1 MITGQTQVPA
11 ETETPTE
18 SRPKLTVDN
27 CMQDPGFR
35 ALYPYM
41 CAVAR
46 IAERLAREKAAR
58 EASESQALTS

>member
-1 MITGQTQVPA
+1 MTEQSQPTTV
-11 ETETPTE
+11 ETPTIL
-18 SRPKLTVDN
+18 PPKDKLTVDN
-27 CMQDPGFR
+27 CMSDPGFR

-58 EASESQALTS
+58 EANPQAPTS

>member
-1 MITGQTQVPA
+1 MTEPT
-11 ETETPTE
+11 TETPTK
-18 SRPKLTVDN
+18 PKLTPEN

-58 EASESQALTS
+58 EANEPQAPTS